1 MPPWPS
7 RRPRRSWWS
16 WGAVAIGA
24 CIAFAV
30 AVAFLSYRRQIV
42 SYLTHWKGG
51 PGSTWPY
58 APHDEQPAV
67 HLAVVGDTGDSGTH
81 VEATAD
87 TIDEIGK
94 REPFDALLLLGDMIY
109 PDGDPALLDVRV
121 FEPFDGVLSEGTDLL
136 AVLGNHD
143 VSLEKGDEIMQRL
156 GMPGRWWQR
165 VIGDMTII
173 GLDTTRIDDPDQRA
187 FLERSLEAA
196 DTTWTIVAMHHPPY
210 SAGYQGS
217 STDARMAFSPLFERY
232 GVQLVL
238 SGHDHDY
245 QRSEVINGVTYVVSG
260 AGSGRRLTGTDSFTE
275 VAYAFVHFLD
285 IAAFDDRIV
294 VRAVAANGEVAD
306 EFELV
311 PAGVP

>member
-1 MPPWPS
+1 M
-7 RRPRRSWWS
+7 
-16 WGAVAIGA
+16 ALALAI
-24 CIAFAV
+24 
-30 AVAFLSYRRQIV
+30 AFLSYRRQIF

-51 PGSTWPY
+51 PDRTWPY
-58 APHDEQPAV
+58 SPHGEPPPV

-87 TIDEIGK
+87 TIEQIGAI
-94 REPFDALLLLGDMIY
+94 EPFDALLLLGDMIY

-121 FEPFDGVLSEGTDLL
+121 FEPFDGVIAEGADLL

-165 VIGDMTII
+165 VIGDVTIV
-173 GLDTTRIDDPDQRA
+173 GLDTTQIDNAEQLA
-187 FLERSLEAA
+187 FLERSLQAA
-196 DTTWTIVAMHHPPY
+196 DTTWTVVAMHHPPY

-217 STDARMAFSPLFERY
+217 STDARRVFSPLFERY

-260 AGSGRRLTGTDSFTE
+260 AGSGRRLTGTEAFTE

-285 IAAFDDRIV
+285 IAAYDDRLV
-294 VRAVAANGEVAD
+294 VRAVGSDGTVAD
-306 EFELV
+306 EFEIV

>member
-1 MPPWPS
+1 M
-7 RRPRRSWWS
+7 
-16 WGAVAIGA
+16 GA

-30 AVAFLSYRRQIV
+30 AAAFLSYRRQIF

-51 PGSTWPY
+51 PSSTWPY
-58 APHDEQPAV
+58 APHSEPPPV

-81 VEATAD
+81 VESTAD
-87 TIDEIGK
+87 TIDEIGR

-109 PDGDPALLDVRV
+109 PDGDPALLDMRV
-121 FEPFDGVLSEGTDLL
+121 FEPFDGVLAEGTDLL

-165 VIGDMTII
+165 VIGDVTII
-173 GLDTTRIDDPDQRA
+173 GLDSTRVDDPDQLA

-196 DTTWTIVAMHHPPY
+196 DTTWTLVALHHPPY
-210 SAGYQGS
+210 SSGYQGS
-217 STDARMAFSPLFERY
+217 STEVRRAFSPLFERH

-245 QRSEVINGVTYVVSG
+245 QRSEMINGVTYVVSG
-260 AGSGRRLTGTDSFTE
+260 AGSGRRLTGTESFTE

-285 IAAFDDRIV
+285 IAAYDDRIV
-294 VRAVAANGEVAD
+294 VRAVASNGQIAD